1 MGYQNNSRPKKK
13 LDLLI
18 DISFDLSDLLHDI
31 DRGIDK
37 DSLAENIKFIKKTVN
52 KLGKKISK

>member
-13 LDLLI
+13 LALLI
-18 DISFDLSDLLHDI
+18 DISFDLSDLLYDI

-37 DSLAENIKFIKKTVN
+37 DSLAENIKFIKETVN